1 MYLDV
6 IPRKPLQ
13 WRYLVFRAPRI
24 ERKTSEEGAKEYLIV
39 AQEKY
44 DQCRKT
50 KAELKVAAAREV
62 LAGKVFANYGEVST
76 KALEAIYDSVCARR

>member
-24 ERKTSEEGAKEYLIV
+24 ERKTSEEGAKEVRRGI
-39 AQEKY
+39 E
-44 DQCRKT
+44 DPI
-50 KAELKVAAAREV
+50 ESSLKSARSHGQS
-62 LAGKVFANYGEVST
+62 L
-76 KALEAIYDSVCARR
+76 D